1 MLSAGRVWITLLPQT
16 RNSNP
21 QTQLPVQSG
30 WSPTRTKLGMVP
42 APSDLAIG
50 PKRPS
55 RRCRAGSVLV
65 IPECVIWPQV
75 PHRPSRPLARSRNS
89 SRSPPRDEWRTR
101 AASGSRSHGVA
112 RSRAAPSSIR
122 EPGRDAQLIARRA
135 ASPVWPRAGAHARAI
150 RAGAG
155 VRAVRR
161 RPSRAWRGLERR
173 LAAPRARRSA
183 AAGRGWG
190 RARLGPMCTRRRLL
204 AHVDCFQA
212 PALGSATL
220 RPSDS
225 GGRIPD
231 GPHFGIA
238 YCDGSPHTDGAVR
251 GIIVQEKRHEQSL
264 ADHRCRARDGGVYR

>member
-1 MLSAGRVWITLLPQT
+1 
-16 RNSNP
+16 
-21 QTQLPVQSG
+21 
-30 WSPTRTKLGMVP
+30 MVP

-135 ASPVWPRAGAHARAI
+135 ASSARPRAGAHSRHSSPS
-150 RAGAG
+150 
-155 VRAVRR
+155 RR
-161 RPSRAWRGLERR
+161 R
-173 LAAPRARRSA
+173 RARRRVRAAPGGATRTASA
-183 AAGRGWG
+183 AAG
-190 RARLGPMCTRRRLL
+190 ARVGSGAPGIHVYPNGTTRSC
-204 AHVDCFQA
+204 DFQV
-212 PALGSATL
+212 
-220 RPSDS
+220 
-225 GGRIPD
+225 
-231 GPHFGIA
+231 F
-238 YCDGSPHTDGAVR
+238 
-251 GIIVQEKRHEQSL
+251 KRT
-264 ADHRCRARDGGVYR
+264 